1 MLLFDFFPE
10 DPHDSIL
17 HFIICLHFPRDWCRS
32 RPCPGHA
39 PPSKAALFGSD
50 WDVWNKKKRLC
61 QQYNTHDT
69 FCLHNIPPP
78 PTPPHQSLTVSNA
91 IKILELQ
98 RWWLNAQ
105 LLIFSG
111 RYSTPLSNYG
121 RNQMNCKWNK
131 FPPEHFRFISTCFR
145 FWEHISSIASF
156 IAIISNHYFLLK
168 KEITFETWKISCF
181 EQPVPISCKWKFSK
195 ISRITEVLGICIHF

>member
-1 MLLFDFFPE
+1 MLLQARLHCLAVIE
-10 DPHDSIL
+10 MSGIRKKDSVSNTIL
-17 HFIICLHFPRDWCRS
+17 MTRS
-32 RPCPGHA
+32 VFTT
-39 PPSKAALFGSD
+39 S
-50 WDVWNKKKRLC
+50 
-61 QQYNTHDT
+61 
-69 FCLHNIPPP
+69 PPP
-78 PTPPHQSLTVSNA
+78 HPHQSLTVSNA

-181 EQPVPISCKWKFSK
+181 EQPFPISCKWKFSK
-195 ISRITEVLGICIHF
+195 INRITEVLGICIHF